1 MLKNETRGECM
12 KEAFTMYCSRV
23 GFTHSWHIKSKSKL
37 YTRHSPLEFKQL
49 LNQSKKYGVSIFPY
63 MIL

>member
-12 KEAFTMYCSRV
+12 KQAFTRV
-23 GFTHSWHIKSKSKL
+23 GFTHSWHIKSKSKPH
-37 YTRHSPLEFKQL
+37 TRYSPLEFKQL
-49 LNQSKKYGVSIFPY
+49 LNQSKKYGDSIFPY